1 MMGETSL
8 TSMVMVVVTLPPVF
22 VPVTVYVA

>member
-1 MMGETSL
+1 MIGETSL
-8 TSMVMVVVTLPPVF
+8 ISIVMVVVTLPPVF

>member
-1 MMGETSL
+1 MIGAMSL
-8 TSMVMVVVTLPPVF
+8 TSIVMVVVTLPPVF